1 MSEELNPYSA
11 PEADVVDTQALG
23 EFVAHE
29 PRMVPIGSAF
39 NWVGAAFEYFGRSA
53 GGWVLFTLVGGVLYF
68 ILNLIPIINYINML
82 FMYVWVGGI
91 WVALK
96 KTLDGENVEVS
107 DLFEGF
113 KQSFG
118 SLVLLSV
125 ISVVLSI
132 VACVPIMYYAFG
144 VAGEA
149 GFDPAAMGNVSVPI
163 VIFTVLAFVAL
174 SMAMVFSPALIV
186 LNNINVIVAMKMSL
200 MGCVKNILPIIIFG
214 ILAFIFFM
222 VGGILL
228 LLGLLIAVPVV
239 SCMTLA
245 AYKQIFID

>member
-11 PEADVVDTQALG
+11 PEAEVVDAATLG
-23 EFVAHE
+23 DFVAHE
-29 PRMVPIGSAF
+29 PRMVPVGSAF

-53 GGWVLFTLVGGVLYF
+53 GGWVLFMLVGGILYF
-68 ILNLIPIINYINML
+68 VLNMVPVVNYINML
-82 FMYVWVGGI
+82 FSYVWVGGI

-96 KTLDGENVEVS
+96 KTHDGEQVEVS

-113 KQSFG
+113 KRNFG

-125 ISVVLSI
+125 IAFALTIVVFTPFI
-132 VACVPIMYYAFG
+132 YFAM
-144 VAGEA
+144 AGMGSFES
-149 GFDPAAMGNVSVPI
+149 FDPSAVKFGPSLAFMVIGFI
-163 VIFTVLAFVAL
+163 VISMTVFFA
-174 SMAMVFSPALIV
+174 PALII
-186 LNNINVIVAMKMSL
+186 LNNINVISAMRMSFL
-200 MGCVKNILPIIIFG
+200 GCLKNILPLIIYG
-214 ILAFIFFM
+214 IMASIFFA

-228 LLGLLIAVPVV
+228 FVGLLVAIPVI

>member
-11 PEADVVDTQALG
+11 PEAEVVDAATLG

-29 PRMVPIGSAF
+29 PRMVSVGSAF

-53 GGWVLFTLVGGVLYF
+53 GGWVLFMLVGGILYIVLNAVPF
-68 ILNLIPIINYINML
+68 LNYINML
-82 FMYVWVGGI
+82 FSYVWVGGI

-96 KTLDGENVEVS
+96 KNHDGEQVEVS
-107 DLFEGF
+107 DLFEGL
-113 KQSFG
+113 KRNFG

-125 ISVVLSI
+125 IAIVLSLVI
-132 VACVPIMYYAFG
+132 FSPIFYYGYAAFSG
-144 VAGEA
+144 ADN
-149 GFDPAAMGNVSVPI
+149 FDPSAFSAPMMLFI
-163 VIFTVLAFVAL
+163 VVGMIAL
-174 SMAMVFSPALIV
+174 SMSLLFAPALIV
-186 LNNINVIVAMKMSL
+186 LNNINVISAMRMSFL
-200 MGCVKNILPIIIFG
+200 GCLKNILPLIIYG
-214 ILAFIFFM
+214 IMASIFFA

-228 LLGLLIAVPVV
+228 FVGLLVAIPVI